1 MNKDGTMNSKRK
13 IWIPC
18 FVLLFAATFS
28 SCKRLGITE
37 PDAFGPS
44 TFAMLLNVSLS
55 PNVIFAGLNRESTTI
70 QIDVKKYDGTP
81 VSGQQINVQV
91 RNAAGER
98 VAIGYFEGNQTA
110 VAKTTNANG
119 VISLIYYGPLAGELV
134 GDSQLYIHAII
145 DWQGTDYIS
154 EYAPLY
160 IVRNAIEVQFEI
172 IADPNVLYCTADRP
186 QSLIKGIFKLTDG
199 RPIVNRRVYFY
210 VMSGPGEFE
219 DDKRKT
225 YAMTDSGGVASIYYI
240 GPTEQEIAYD
250 QFVQLRGQPE
260 TSTPDYIHFEID
272 VRLIK
277 GEN

>member
-1 MNKDGTMNSKRK
+1 MNSKNK
-13 IWIPC
+13 LWIP
-18 FVLLFAATFS
+18 FFLLLFAASFS

-55 PNVIFAGLNRESTTI
+55 PNVIFAGLSRESTTI
-70 QIDVKKYDGTP
+70 RIDVKKYDGTP
-81 VSGQQINVQV
+81 VSGQRVNVQI

-98 VAIGYFEGNQTA
+98 MAVGFFEGNQTA
-110 VAKTTNANG
+110 VTKTTNDDG
-119 VISLIYYGPLAGELV
+119 DISLKYYGPLAGELV
-134 GDSQLYIHAII
+134 GDSQLYVHAII

-154 EYAPLY
+154 EYAPLM
-160 IVRNAIEVQFEI
+160 IIRNTIEVQFEI

-199 RPIVNRRVYFY
+199 RPLVNRRVYFY
-210 VMSGPGEFE
+210 VMSGPGEF
-219 DDKRKT
+219 DDGKRTT
-225 YAMTDSGGVASIYYI
+225 YAMTDSSGIARIYYI
-240 GPTEQEIAYD
+240 GPTEGEIAYD

-260 TSTPDYIHFEID
+260 TSTPDYIHYEIA

-277 GEN
+277 GQK